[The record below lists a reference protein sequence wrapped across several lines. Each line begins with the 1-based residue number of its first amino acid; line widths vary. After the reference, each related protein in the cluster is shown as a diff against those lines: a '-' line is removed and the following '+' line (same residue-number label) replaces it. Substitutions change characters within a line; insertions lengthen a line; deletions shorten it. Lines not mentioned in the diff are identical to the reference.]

1 MRLHRSPG
9 VSTTHRRVWTIAATC
24 LSRTPRSGNLNP
36 PLNTA
41 SYSESYD
48 QIAPST
54 ENSTYYDE
62 PVYSYEP
69 EPLYVHQWTNALRS
83 QCGYKGVAPCK
94 DFPIIPS
101 YDYKPQNQTMLNLGN
116 AFESG
121 LGAFG
126 DPNEY
131 PSVRIFYSD
140 KQLTI
145 FSATPFSRQE
155 VSTSRLPVLRSPFL
169 LYFFLPHPHTT
180 TCPPNYYNFRRKY
193 SPHPGFGGFSNVSAN
208 STFNPQEVANLLA
221 QPEAVYLGY
230 APRACWIRV
239 LTQLKP
245 LFQTPHGVNSLIHDP
260 AGSTI
265 DSPTSI
271 ECLPAL
277 VAMAEILSNTTC
289 IWYWNLS
296 TWSEPH
302 STDKRLKQTVKQFS
316 ARQRDE
322 RMNDSSMGD

>member
-1 MRLHRSPG
+1 MKLFASIRLLGLFVAAVLANPPSNAPPLKSGSVHYPSPG
-9 VSTTHRRVWTIAATC
+9 LDRSCHCV
-24 LSRTPRSGNLNP
+24 RTPRSRNLNP
-36 PLNTA
+36 PLKTA

-48 QIAPST
+48 QIAPT
-54 ENSTYYDE
+54 PENSTYSDVLVNVYVSPRGFSQQSVDRHRTLGYPSHMDLN
-62 PVYSYEP
+62 PVIHFTSLGAGNMFHP
-69 EPLYVHQWTNALRS
+69 EWTNALRP
-83 QCGYKGVAPCK
+83 QCGYKGVAPRK
-94 DFPIIPS
+94 DFSINPS
-101 YDYKPQNQTMLNLGN
+101 YDYKPQNQTMHENELNLGN

-180 TCPPNYYNFRRKY
+180 TCPPNYHNFRRKY

-221 QPEAVYLGY
+221 QPEGTYNAFWYHMEQIVGM
-230 APRACWIRV
+230 
-239 LTQLKP
+239 
-245 LFQTPHGVNSLIHDP
+245 H
-260 AGSTI
+260 STI
-265 DSPTSI
+265 HGTMGGQNFMLSA
-271 ECLPAL
+271 CL
-277 VAMAEILSNTTC
+277 S
-289 IWYWNLS
+289 
-296 TWSEPH
+296 
-302 STDKRLKQTVKQFS
+302 
-316 ARQRDE
+316 
-322 RMNDSSMGD
+322 